1 MSAFEH
7 VSSLSLSMLLSSPR
21 PEQWWN
27 DPLPSTQVS
36 TSCRRKG
43 TQESPVTV
51 QQNSSYPSP
60 SNLGFPQQILPRNKV
75 VSAQSKVEEGIQH
88 I

>member
-7 VSSLSLSMLLSSPR
+7 VSSLSLSVLLPLPR
-21 PEQWWN
+21 PEQWRN
-27 DPLPSTQVS
+27 DPLPSMQVS

-43 TQESPVTV
+43 TEESPVTI
-51 QQNSSYPSP
+51 QGNSFYPSP
-60 SNLGFPQQILPRNKV
+60 SNLGFPRQILLRNKV
-75 VSAQSKVEEGIQH
+75 VSAQSNVEEGIQH